1 MRAALYLLVYGAA
14 AQVRAETGPTAVE
27 AESVAGSAAPRV
39 VGIEF
44 SGNRVTRPRVMLR
57 ELTFDVGDIADPK
70 QIEASRQAIQNLGL
84 FRAVEVEP
92 VAVSGGEIVIF
103 TVEEKLYLLP
113 FPRLDAKDS
122 GEYAYGMQMR
132 WTNLFGRN
140 HDLRAFW
147 EYRDRKEAG
156 IGGETAYAIDYGAP
170 QLFDS
175 RYSLDVGA
183 GYSTRPVE
191 RDGEVVGDYQETFRS
206 ARVQLSRS
214 LSPGSANQGWW
225 IGGGL
230 GWLEQSTEGAD
241 AEPAYGTATSMLL
254 GVGYRDLQF
263 RRYSE
268 VGQTFGLGA
277 SVAIEDWNSD
287 YHQLSYRLDWR
298 RYIAVGQRAHQNLNL
313 GAEAGLRHGGPP
325 DNDAYELGGSSSLR
339 GYDNDFLEGDA
350 YYRVSAEFL
359 RPLRWNSLRALAIVE
374 AGNVFEQP
382 GDASLDRL
390 YTSLGLGLRLRVDW
404 FVDVE
409 LDLGY
414 ALPLTGDGGGR
425 VFVGRP

>member
-1 MRAALYLLVYGAA
+1 MRAALYLLVFGAA
-14 AQVRAETGPTAVE
+14 VQVRAEEPAAAATS
-27 AESVAGSAAPRV
+27 AESAAPVV

-44 SGNRVTRPRVMLR
+44 SGNRVTQPRVMLR
-57 ELTFDVGDIADPK
+57 ELSFAAGDAVDPA

-84 FRAVEVEP
+84 FRSVEVER
-92 VAVSGGEIVIF
+92 VAAQGGDIVIF

-132 WTNLFGRN
+132 WTNLFGLN

-147 EYRDRKEAG
+147 EFRDRKEAG
-156 IGGETAYAIDYGAP
+156 VGGETAYAIDYGAP
-170 QLFDS
+170 QIFDS
-175 RYSLDVGA
+175 RYSLGA
-183 GYSTRPVE
+183 GAAYSTRPVE

-206 ARVQLSRS
+206 AQAQVSRS
-214 LSPGSANQGWW
+214 LSQGSANQGWRV
-225 IGGGL
+225 GGGL

-241 AEPAYGTATSMLL
+241 AEPAYGTATSVLL
-254 GVGYRDLQF
+254 SAGYRDVQF

-268 VGQTFGLGA
+268 VGQVFGVNA
-277 SVAIEDWNSD
+277 AVATEGWNSD
-287 YHQLSYRLDWR
+287 YHQLTYRLGWR
-298 RYIAVGQRAHQNLNL
+298 RFIPVGERVHQNVNL
-313 GAEAGLRHGGPP
+313 GAEAGMRHGGPP
-325 DNDAYELGGSSSLR
+325 DNDAFELGGSSNLR

-359 RPLRWNSLRALAIVE
+359 RPLRWNALRALAIME

-382 GDASLDRL
+382 GDASVDRV
-390 YTSLGLGLRLRVDW
+390 YTSLGLGVRLRVDW

-414 ALPLTGDGGGR
+414 AIPLGGGGDGGR